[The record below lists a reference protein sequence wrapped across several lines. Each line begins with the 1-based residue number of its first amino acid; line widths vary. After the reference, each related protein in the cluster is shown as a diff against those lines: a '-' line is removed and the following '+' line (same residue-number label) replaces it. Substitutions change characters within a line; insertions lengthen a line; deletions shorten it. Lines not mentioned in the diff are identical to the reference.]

1 MTFSLQIP
9 ACPQYESSLGYELS
23 ITGLG
28 VVRINQTSCEDNSC
42 TAAVTNFVDTD
53 SDYQILF
60 IMNETNSNEL
70 VLEIGK
76 YISSCS

>member
-1 MTFSLQIP
+1 MTISLQIP

-60 IMNETNSNEL
+60 IINSNER

-76 YISSCS
+76 YTVHRSL